1 MNEIQIVI
9 GSILSL
15 GLTSNNHQVAKVR
28 LSSDDRTDNELPRIV
43 EARFYVAKAGSKVQS
58 VVVNRGEA
66 YVFDCIINRKGEA
79 LVDAKGVAMVAVA
92 DTKTIKKGTP
102 LTYQKDELFVLQATQ
117 LSKEEWQDYR

>member
-9 GSILSL
+9 GSILTL
-15 GLTSNNHQVAKVR
+15 GLTANNHQVAKVR
-28 LSSDDRTDNELPRIV
+28 LSSDDRTDNDLPRIL
-43 EARFYVAKAGSKVQS
+43 EARFYVAKTGSKVAS

-66 YVFDCIINRKGEA
+66 YCFDAIINRQGEPLLDKA
-79 LVDAKGVAMVAVA
+79 GKPMVAIA
-92 DTKTIKKGTP
+92 DTATIKKGTP